1 MQGKQLRKMAIL
13 TSKIETKSEN
23 IGLCEYVNNIKPLL
37 FLHDIIPA

>member
-23 IGLCEYVNNIKPLL
+23 IGSCVYIYNIKPL
-37 FLHDIIPA
+37 FLHDIILA